1 MLHPMNRPRAIELL
15 TPAAMGEADRRTI
28 AGGRAGIVLMETAGA
43 AVAGRVR
50 DLWDGGAV
58 VVLCGPGNNGGDGF
72 VAGRLLAEWGF
83 DVRLHLRGEVTALEG
98 DAAIA
103 AERWGRA
110 VQPFAEPALDGAG
123 IVVDALFGAG
133 LTRALPDDVAA
144 WVDACAAAAGVQVI
158 AVDLPSG
165 VNGANGRIEG
175 RAFDAFETVTFA
187 RAKPGHVL
195 LPGADKRGRLTIAD
209 IGLDPTA
216 LAHAHREAQAPIWC
230 NLPALWADA
239 LKRPAPGDHKYRR
252 GHANIVAG
260 PLQNGGAARLAA
272 KAALTGGAGLATV
285 LCPPGALLT
294 HTARLDAVMVRALAD
309 DDLAAWLD
317 DERRNA
323 WLLGP
328 GGGVGAALRAKAEAV
343 LARGRACV
351 LDADAITSFAG
362 DVEGLARAIRGP
374 VVLTPH
380 AGEAAR
386 LWSLTGD
393 KLADAR
399 GLAAATGAVVLLKG
413 YDTVVAAPDGRA
425 AIAVNGCP
433 ALATAGA
440 GDVLA
445 GLVTAQLAHGL
456 DPFDAAAVAV
466 WVHNEAAR
474 AQPHGLTAD
483 QLVGHVAAAVAA
495 LDAVV

>member
-1 MLHPMNRPRAIELL
+1 MPHPVPRPRPIELL

-28 AGGRAGIVLMETAGA
+28 AGGRAGIVLMEAAGA
-43 AVAGRVR
+43 AVAARVR
-50 DLWDGGAV
+50 DLWDGGSV

-72 VAGRLLAEWGF
+72 VAARRLAEWGF
-83 DVRLHLRGEVTALEG
+83 EVRLHLRGEAQALAG
-98 DAAIA
+98 DARLA
-103 AERWGRA
+103 AERWARP
-110 VQPFAEPALDGAG
+110 VRPFAEPALAGAG

-133 LTRALPDDVAA
+133 LTRPLAADVAA
-144 WVDACAAAAGVQVI
+144 WVEACAAAGVRVV

-175 RAFDAFETVTFA
+175 HAFDAFETVTFA

-195 LPGADKRGRLTIAD
+195 LPGALKRGHLTIAD

-216 LAHAHREAQAPIWC
+216 LAHAHRAAQAPLWC
-230 NLPALWADA
+230 NLPGLWAA
-239 LKRPAPGDHKYRR
+239 ACKRPVPGDHKYRR

-260 PLQNGGAARLAA
+260 PLENGGAARLAA
-272 KAALTGGAGLATV
+272 TAALAAGAGLV
-285 LCPPGALLT
+285 SLLCPPGAVLT
-294 HTARLDAVMVRALAD
+294 HTARLDAVMVRALAG
-309 DDLAAWLD
+309 DDLAPWLA

-328 GGGVGAALRAKAEAV
+328 GGGVGAALRAKVEAV
-343 LARGRACV
+343 LARPRAAV

-362 DVEGLARAIRGP
+362 DVKGLARAIRGP

-386 LWSLTGD
+386 LCSLTGD

-413 YDTVVAAPDGRA
+413 FDTVVAAPDGRA

-445 GLVTAQLAHGL
+445 GVVTAQLAQGL
-456 DPFDAAAVAV
+456 DPFDGAALAVWLHNAAAAM
-466 WVHNEAAR
+466 
-474 AQPHGLTAD
+474 QPHGLTAD
-483 QLVGHVAAAVAA
+483 QLVGHLAPAVAA

>member
-1 MLHPMNRPRAIELL
+1 MRHPVNRPRAIELL
-15 TPAAMGEADRRTI
+15 TPAAMAEADRRTI
-28 AGGRAGIVLMETAGA
+28 AGVRPGIVLMETAGA
-43 AVAGRVR
+43 AVAARVR

-72 VAGRLLAEWGF
+72 VAARLLADWGF
-83 DVRLHLRGEVTALEG
+83 EVRLHLRGEIAALKG
-98 DAAIA
+98 DAAVA
-103 AERWGRA
+103 AERWARPVEPWG
-110 VQPFAEPALDGAG
+110 EPALAGAG

-133 LTRALPDDVAA
+133 LTRALADDVAA
-144 WVDACAAAAGVQVI
+144 WAEATATAGVPVI

-175 RAFDAFETVTFA
+175 RAFAAVETVTFA

-195 LPGADKRGRLTIAD
+195 LPGAVHRGHLTIAD

-216 LAHAHREAQAPIWC
+216 LADAHREAQDPLWC
-230 NLPALWADA
+230 NLPSLWADA
-239 LKRPAPGDHKYRR
+239 LKPPAPGDHKYRR
-252 GHANIVAG
+252 GHANVVAG
-260 PLQNGGAARLAA
+260 ALETGGAARLAA
-272 KAALTGGAGLATV
+272 RAALAAGAGLVTV
-285 LCPPGALLT
+285 LCPPGAVLT
-294 HTARLDAVMVRALAD
+294 HGSRLDAVMVRALAEG
-309 DDLAAWLD
+309 DLDAWLA
-317 DERRNA
+317 DERRNV

-328 GGGVGAALRAKAEAV
+328 GGGVGKALRARVEAV
-343 LARGRACV
+343 LARGRAAV
-351 LDADAITSFAG
+351 IDADAITSFAG
-362 DVEGLARAIRGP
+362 DVEGLATAIQGP

-380 AGEAAR
+380 VGEAGR
-386 LWSLTGD
+386 LQALSGD

-413 YDTVVAAPDGRA
+413 FDTVVAAPDGRA

-445 GLVTAQLAHGL
+445 GLVAAQLAQGL
-456 DPFDAAAVAV
+456 APFEAAAVAV
-466 WVHNEAAR
+466 WMHNEAA
-474 AQPHGLTAD
+474 AVQPYGLTAE

-495 LDAVV
+495 LDAAL